1 MAKISIIGAGFVGT
15 STAFSLL
22 MKRVASEI
30 AIVDINK
37 EKAEGEAL
45 DLKNGLVFTESTKIT
60 HSDKYDIT
68 KNSDIVI
75 ITAGANQKP
84 GETRLDLV
92 NKNALILEGIIKNL
106 LKYEKKDTVYMMIAN
121 PVDILTFV
129 AKKMIPNSE
138 NRVFGTGT
146 SLDTARLRH
155 YLSENLNVNP
165 RNVHVYVLGE
175 HGDSSFPTWSS
186 AYISVTPLLKHD
198 GVNQKLLD
206 AAYTKTKNSAY
217 EIISKKGATYYA
229 IALTATHIC
238 DAILSDSREI
248 MAASTIPTKYG
259 IKDVSLSVPCVIG
272 RKGIYQQQVIPMS
285 ASEKKLLIKSQKV
298 LKEYTDKALK
308 AIKNKK

>member
-22 MKRVASEI
+22 MKGVVSEI
-30 AIVDINK
+30 AIVDVNK
-37 EKAEGEAL
+37 DKAEGEAL
-45 DLKNGLVFTESTKIT
+45 DLKNGLVFTEHTRIT

-92 NKNALILEGIIKNL
+92 HKNSIILKDIIKNL
-106 LKYEKKDTVYMMIAN
+106 LKYEKKDTVYIMVTN
-121 PVDILTFV
+121 PVDVLTFV
-129 AKKMIPNSE
+129 AKKLIPNSE

-155 YLSENLNVNP
+155 YLSEKIDVSP
-165 RNVHVYVLGE
+165 RNVHLYVLGE

-186 AYISVTPLLKHD
+186 AYISVLPLLKHE
-198 GVNQKLLD
+198 GITQKVLD
-206 AAYTKTKNSAY
+206 TAYTRTRNSAY

-229 IALTATHIC
+229 IALTVTHIC

-248 MAASTIPTKYG
+248 LAVSTIPTKYG
-259 IKDVSLSVPCVIG
+259 IKDVSLSIPCVIG
-272 RKGIYQQQVIPMS
+272 KEGICQQQLIPLSS
-285 ASEKKLLIKSQKV
+285 AEKKLLEKSQKV
-298 LKEYTDKALK
+298 LKEYTDMAIK
-308 AIKNKK
+308 AIKTK